1 MTIINLYTVK
11 SDWHKTSPVQERLEL
26 SQFAIEEKQSY
37 SNFQEIDSCTI
48 DLKVSFVSVCA
59 SRSSVSNYP
68 QPIFSD
74 DYDALAKQC
83 ENTIRRRKRLLY

>member
-11 SDWHKTSPVQERLEL
+11 SDLHKTSPVQERLEL

-59 SRSSVSNYP
+59 SRLKVSVIIHSP
-68 QPIFSD
+68 FFRMTTM
-74 DYDALAKQC
+74 L
-83 ENTIRRRKRLLY
+83 

>member
-37 SNFQEIDSCTI
+37 SNFQERDSCTI
-48 DLKVSFVSVCA
+48 DLKLSFVTVCA
-59 SRSSVSNYP
+59 SLLKVSVIIHSP
-68 QPIFSD
+68 FF
-74 DYDALAKQC
+74 
-83 ENTIRRRKRLLY
+83 RLTTML

>member
-1 MTIINLYTVK
+1 MTTINLYTVK

-48 DLKVSFVSVCA
+48 DLKVSFVSVCD
-59 SRSSVSNYP
+59 SLSETMWEHDQKKEKTS
-68 QPIFSD
+68 
-74 DYDALAKQC
+74 
-83 ENTIRRRKRLLY
+83 LLINILIPRNKELCKVLR

>member
-1 MTIINLYTVK
+1 MK

-48 DLKVSFVSVCA
+48 DLKVSVIIHSPFF
-59 SRSSVSNYP
+59 RMTTM
-68 QPIFSD
+68 
-74 DYDALAKQC
+74 L
-83 ENTIRRRKRLLY
+83 

>member
-37 SNFQEIDSCTI
+37 SNFQEIDSVIDSCTI
-48 DLKVSFVSVCA
+48 NLKVSFVSVCA
-59 SRSSVSNYP
+59 SRLKVSVIIHSP
-68 QPIFSD
+68 FF
-74 DYDALAKQC
+74 
-83 ENTIRRRKRLLY
+83 RLTTML